1 MASIEG
7 RSRIFH
13 DSWVDGSNPTGGHLL
28 VNPSI
33 FPLWFIILSMDI
45 SRVSWD
51 PQVVADQISAC
62 PEDMLVRVTAAWM
75 SRAVDLNQPAKMT
88 GNDRS

>member
-1 MASIEG
+1 MGCRFESD
-7 RSRIFH
+7 R
-13 DSWVDGSNPTGGHLL
+13 GHLL
-28 VNPSI
+28 VHPSI

-88 GNDRS
+88 GNDLMHRLRLLELILHV